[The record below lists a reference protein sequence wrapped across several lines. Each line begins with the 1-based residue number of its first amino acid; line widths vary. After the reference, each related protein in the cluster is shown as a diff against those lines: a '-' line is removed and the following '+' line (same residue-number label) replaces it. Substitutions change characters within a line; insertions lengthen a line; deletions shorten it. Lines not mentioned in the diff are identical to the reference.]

1 MQRRNKKPEYGFT
14 YVILGL
20 VLGFFLGSGI
30 VYWYSN
36 RQNDS
41 IFAYN
46 LWDYMGSLFQGNEA
60 SSTYIVQEE
69 SPADPNKGFSTS
81 KTPSVQVADTTL
93 IADYDDSFANDSL
106 SIGKYPEEDSTL
118 AIVGIEDEETDETF
132 DLAAFNELV
141 QEIADAPPSPSEP
154 IRIVQDQLL
163 KIRAFNLPAQKRE
176 STQSQ
181 AVRQL
186 DSLLGNYPR
195 RASLENMMQVEFWL
209 SPLNYRGYKMSHN
222 KLIVYGL
229 DQVESFSLHSDGRSY
244 FIKYFDNF
252 YPVAQTMDFKPL
264 TPLSDPLLLEEF
276 QQRWP

>member
-1 MQRRNKKPEYGFT
+1 MQARNKKPEYGFT

-20 VLGFFLGSGI
+20 ILGFFFGSGI

-46 LWDYMGSLFQGNEA
+46 LWDYLGSLFQGNEV
-60 SSTYIVQEE
+60 SSTFVLHEE
-69 SPADPNKGFSTS
+69 NPESQNTGRS
-81 KTPSVQVADTTL
+81 KSNTPSFLVADTIL
-93 IADYDDSFANDSL
+93 AAVDHDSFPKDSFQ
-106 SIGKYPEEDSTL
+106 L
-118 AIVGIEDEETDETF
+118 ASNTDGDFNQPIAITEDEEIDEATD
-132 DLAAFNELV
+132 LIAFNELIK
-141 QEIADAPPSPSEP
+141 EIAEAQSSAPEP
-154 IRIVQDQLL
+154 MRIAQDQLL
-163 KIRAFNLPAQKRE
+163 HIRAFNLPAQTRE
-176 STQSQ
+176 STQSR

-195 RASLENMMQVEFWL
+195 RTSLENMMLVEFWI
-209 SPLNYRGYKMSHN
+209 SPLNFRGYKMSHN

-229 DQVESFSLHSDGRSY
+229 DQVESFSIHSDGKSY

>member
-1 MQRRNKKPEYGFT
+1 MQPRNKKPEYGFT

-20 VLGFFLGSGI
+20 ILGFFLGSGI

-46 LWDYMGSLFQGNEA
+46 LWDYLGSLFQGNEV
-60 SSTYIVQEE
+60 SSTYVVHEE
-69 SPADPNKGFSTS
+69 NPASQNQGRRTS
-81 KTPSVQVADTTL
+81 NTPSVLMADSTIVADDHDL
-93 IADYDDSFANDSL
+93 FPNDSL
-106 SIGKYPEEDSTL
+106 QL
-118 AIVGIEDEETDETF
+118 ANNTGGDFNPPIAITEDEEINKAK
-132 DLAAFNELV
+132 DLIAFNELIE
-141 QEIADAPPSPSEP
+141 EIAEAQSSAPEP
-154 IRIVQDQLL
+154 MRIAQDQLL
-163 KIRAFNLPAQKRE
+163 HIRAFNLPTQLRE
-176 STQSQ
+176 SAQSRP
-181 AVRQL
+181 VRQL

-195 RASLENMMQVEFWL
+195 RSGLENMMLVEFWI
-209 SPLNYRGYKMSHN
+209 SPLNFRGYKMSHN

-229 DQVESFSLHSDGRSY
+229 DQVESFSIHSDGKVY

-264 TPLSDPLLLEEF
+264 TPLSDPFLLEEF